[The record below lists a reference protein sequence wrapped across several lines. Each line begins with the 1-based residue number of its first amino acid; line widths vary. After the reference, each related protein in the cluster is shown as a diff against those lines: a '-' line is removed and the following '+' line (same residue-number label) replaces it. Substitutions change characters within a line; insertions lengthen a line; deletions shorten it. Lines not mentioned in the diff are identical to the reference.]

1 MQISFVFDTKKRLPD
16 VYRQPLFYLF
26 CLLFYF
32 FGFDIFDIVKAVV
45 QLLEFA
51 FAAIDAVDHPPVAYA
66 GENDTDTDQDGKRL
80 RTDGRAI
87 ESVDTKSGSQ
97 QTEQKQY
104 PPIAETD
111 LLEIK

>member
-51 FAAIDAVDHPPVAYA
+51 FATIDTVDHPPIAYA
-66 GENDTDTDQDGKRL
+66 GENDTDADQDGKRL
-80 RTDGRAI
+80 RMTAGR
-87 ESVDTKSGSQ
+87 
-97 QTEQKQY
+97 
-104 PPIAETD
+104 
-111 LLEIK
+111 